1 MVDEDVIVDDDFPGD
16 LRAPIHVGDG
26 GGTGDDGAQI
36 IPDDGGGNGDRIH
49 RLPSVDKPK
58 RGERLTGRH
67 VGDLDPHRVG
77 AHETRENGAQRG
89 IVTAHD
95 EPHGLCGVL
104 RRGLRGPQ
112 VPDIGLGGDLVQRRR
127 RIVGEHLAGQLIH
140 RAQLL
145 AGGDI
150 VAGDR
155 VDAGKGSGSACHTEE
170 LHTVR
175 EYNA

>member
-1 MVDEDVIVDDDFPGD
+1 MVDEDVVVDDDFPGD

-26 GGTGDDGAQI
+26 GGTGDDRAQI
-36 IPDDGGGNGDRIH
+36 IADDGGGNGDRIH

-58 RGERLTGRH
+58 RRRRLDRGH

-77 AHETRENGAQRG
+77 AHETREDGAQRG
-89 IVTAHD
+89 ITTADD
-95 EPHGLCGVL
+95 EPDGLCGVL
-104 RRGLRGPQ
+104 RRGLRGAQ
-112 VPDIGLGGDLVQRRR
+112 VPDIGLRGDLVERRR
-127 RIVGEHLAGQLIH
+127 GIVGKHLAGQLIH
-140 RAQLL
+140 RSQLL

-155 VDAGKGSGSACHTEE
+155 VDAEKGSGSACHTEE